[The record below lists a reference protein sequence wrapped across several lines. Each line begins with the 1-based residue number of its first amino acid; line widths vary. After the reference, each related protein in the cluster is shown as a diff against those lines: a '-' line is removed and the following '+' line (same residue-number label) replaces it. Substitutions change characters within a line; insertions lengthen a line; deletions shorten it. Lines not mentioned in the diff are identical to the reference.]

1 MAPQRMSNA
10 SLSRSQS
17 FGHRC
22 GGGTCPRTI
31 NHPAAR
37 KKSAL
42 TSVALRQSGSS
53 NPPAKSQR
61 NHIIDNVFSP
71 LISVQGSP
79 IAELALRLKLPSIY
93 ADPLFA
99 KAGGL
104 MSYGARTLI
113 AYSRISL
120 PTSIRFSSAKPADL
134 PVEQPSKFELIIN
147 LKTAKAL
154 GLDIPPNLLVLA
166 DEGERIA
173 ESNVWL

>member
-1 MAPQRMSNA
+1 LATVVEGALVLAQLIIQP
-10 SLSRSQS
+10 L
-17 FGHRC
+17 G
-22 GGGTCPRTI
+22 
-31 NHPAAR
+31 
-37 KKSAL
+37 KKSAH
-42 TSVALRQSGSS
+42 TAVALRQSGSS

-71 LISVQGSP
+71 LMSVQGSP

-166 DEGERIA
+166 DEGDRIA

>member
-1 MAPQRMSNA
+1 M
-10 SLSRSQS
+10 
-17 FGHRC
+17 
-22 GGGTCPRTI
+22 
-31 NHPAAR
+31 
-37 KKSAL
+37 
-42 TSVALRQSGSS
+42 
-53 NPPAKSQR
+53 
-61 NHIIDNVFSP
+61 
-71 LISVQGSP
+71 SVQGSP

-154 GLDIPPNLLVLA
+154 GLDIPPNRYSGLGGECSAWIFCRVSRAIDPRFCKPKVLA
-166 DEGERIA
+166 DQGLPRGGLCPA
-173 ESNVWL
+173 RDKPYSAATRRQPMHPRRRNPGLRP